1 MRMILAIFAVA
12 TLACGCT
19 TAYWKD
25 RACDAADVVTA
36 TIGMGG
42 GAFAQVGPKPVG
54 YGFILD
60 SFGVED
66 GKFGVPC
73 YLTALAGV
81 ADRFAVYEFD
91 DIRIKRGK
99 LPPLLTEEDE
109 KKSLPIMPHHWT
121 QLRIFAGVTIV
132 SASVGVNLGES
143 LDFALGWLGI
153 DIYGDDAG
161 AKARHPD
168 KAACAAR
175 HPDRKEVQNG

>member
-1 MRMILAIFAVA
+1 MNRFLATAVA
-12 TLACGCT
+12 LLSCGCT

-25 RACDAADVVTA
+25 RACDAADVATA

-42 GAFAQVGPKPVG
+42 GAFVQVGPKPVG
-54 YGFILD
+54 CGFILD
-60 SFGVED
+60 AFGIED

-81 ADRFAVYEFD
+81 AERFAVYEFD
-91 DIRIKRGK
+91 DMRVKRGK
-99 LPPLLTEEDE
+99 LPPLAKEEDE
-109 KKSLPIMPHHWT
+109 GKPLPIMPHHWT

-132 SASVGVNLGES
+132 SVSVGANPGEL

-161 AKARHPD
+161 AKALNN
-168 KAACAAR
+168 
-175 HPDRKEVQNG
+175 KENT